1 MFKEKK
7 KLTVVDNPA
16 PSPQAPSEAPSAEAP
31 AENRPRH
38 SAPPA
43 GEVNAYFGKGSKFS
57 GKLSFEGIV
66 RVDGKVEGEIQSNDK
81 LIIGDSA
88 EIQANITVRDVSIS
102 GEVQGDVI
110 AEGRIEINRSGK
122 LYGNIRTPSLVIH
135 EGALFEGQCTM
146 STGGT
151 NQEEKKKPVA
161 KAKEEAPD
169 KKEVSAG

>member
-7 KLTVVDNPA
+7 KLSVVENETSSPNAPQEAVKAETPAEDRPKRPA
-16 PSPQAPSEAPSAEAP
+16 PP
-31 AENRPRH
+31 
-38 SAPPA
+38 

-88 EIQANITVRDVSIS
+88 EIQANITVRDVAIS
-102 GEVQGDVI
+102 GVVRGDII
-110 AEGRIEINRSGK
+110 AEGRIELNRSGK

-135 EGALFEGQCTM
+135 EGAYFEGQCTM
-146 STGGT
+146 NTSGT
-151 NQEEKKKPVA
+151 AQEEKEKP
-161 KAKEEAPD
+161 AP
-169 KKEVSAG
+169 KLKEVESDEKEASSG